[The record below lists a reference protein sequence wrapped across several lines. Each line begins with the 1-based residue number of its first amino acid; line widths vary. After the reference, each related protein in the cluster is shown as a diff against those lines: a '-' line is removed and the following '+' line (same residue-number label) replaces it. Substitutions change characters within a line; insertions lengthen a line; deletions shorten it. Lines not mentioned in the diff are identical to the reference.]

1 MMFITRPWQPHDVP
15 FLWDML
21 YESIHL
27 RDGQAPPPRSI
38 VEEPGLAHYLV
49 AFGREGDDAQ
59 IAISG
64 VSGVSGVRGVRGV
77 RGGSGEEG
85 ARPIGAA
92 WCRRMSAD
100 DPGYGF
106 VDDDIPELGTA
117 VVAEWRGRG
126 VGTRLI
132 RELMGRNPTMSLS
145 VDDDN
150 DRAKALYERLGFIDV
165 GGEGT
170 ARTMLHRADIP
181 PAKPR
186 GATGPSR

>member
-1 MMFITRPWQPHDVP
+1 VSTTFITRPWQPDDVP

-27 RDGQAPPPRSI
+27 RDGQATPPRSI
-38 VEEPGLAHYLV
+38 VEEPGLAHYL
-49 AFGREGDDAQ
+49 AEFGREGDDAQ
-59 IAISG
+59 IAMSG
-64 VSGVSGVRGVRGV
+64 VSAVSG
-77 RGGSGEEG
+77 EDG

-132 RELMGRNPTMSLS
+132 RELIGRNPTMSLS
-145 VDDDN
+145 VDDDH
-150 DRAKALYERLGFIDV
+150 DRAKVLYERLGFVDV

-170 ARTMLHRADIP
+170 ARTMLRRADIP
-181 PAKPR
+181 PPKPR
-186 GATGPSR
+186 VATRPSR

>member
-1 MMFITRPWQPHDVP
+1 VLHVSMMFITRPWQPDDVP

-27 RDGQAPPPRSI
+27 RDGQSPPPRSI

-49 AFGREGDDAQ
+49 GFGRGGDDAQ
-59 IAISG
+59 IAISAVSA
-64 VSGVSGVRGVRGV
+64 VSG
-77 RGGSGEEG
+77 EDG

-92 WCRRMSAD
+92 WCRRMRAE

-106 VDDDIPELGTA
+106 VDHDIAELGTA

-132 RELMGRNPTMSLS
+132 QELMGRNPTMSLS

-150 DRAKALYERLGFIDV
+150 DRAKVLYQRLGFIDV

-170 ARTMLHRADIP
+170 ARTMLRRADWDWDLD
-181 PAKPR
+181 
-186 GATGPSR
+186 